1 MRPAPPNGKLPAIP
15 QGPQLKR
22 WMGNG
27 RPPMPW
33 NKLRKDPELWDPNGD
48 TLIFFGHDT
57 HHASRPPPS
66 FRLSSHVIEQT
77 ESRFL
82 ITLLREGSI
91 DEGSN
96 FSMPPSP
103 ISSPGMRAPHMAQG
117 GRQRHPTPP
126 TSEGSISG
134 GFDGQISYE
143 IYFPAP
149 MNQSKTETIRHQVTT
164 RNVFALLYQTSLV
177 GLNLYQAL
185 SDLHDRLEVY
195 AR

>member
-1 MRPAPPNGKLPAIP
+1 
-15 QGPQLKR
+15 
-22 WMGNG
+22 
-27 RPPMPW
+27 
-33 NKLRKDPELWDPNGD
+33 
-48 TLIFFGHDT
+48 
-57 HHASRPPPS
+57 
-66 FRLSSHVIEQT
+66 
-77 ESRFL
+77 
-82 ITLLREGSI
+82 
-91 DEGSN
+91 
-96 FSMPPSP
+96 
-103 ISSPGMRAPHMAQG
+103 MAQG

-195 AR
+195 MPDEIDAAGMIIDYIVNKGIDDVRENPSAADPHGRSRRRA